1 MDTIKNIIE
10 EALES
15 SELFLKDVYQ
25 TEDGYMYTVFDP
37 DDDKLVNIIISKEND
52 NEE

>member
-15 SELFLKDVYQ
+15 SELTLKDVYQ

-37 DDDKLVNIIISKEND
+37 DDDKLVNIIISKS
-52 NEE
+52 EEED

>member
-15 SELFLKDVYQ
+15 SELDIKDIYVIP
-25 TEDGYMYTVFDP
+25 EGYMYTVFDP
-37 DDDKLVNIIISKEND
+37 DDDKLVNIIISKLK
-52 NEE
+52 EED